1 MSITA
6 HTLVGLKDAITSLTP
21 VVLGTFEPSV
31 RVMLSEGVAVT
42 EGASSRSI
50 GVEAMLVCR
59 RVPGWLN
66 WAGVQWDGG
75 VGSGS
80 SGSFLKVN
88 KFCRAVRAHG
98 LGAPLHS
105 TMPAGMIS
113 EQDLVSGRIL

>member
-50 GVEAMLVCR
+50 GVEAMLG
-59 RVPGWLN
+59 VPARAGLAQLGGCAMGWRSWEWEL
-66 WAGVQWDGG
+66 WELPESD
-75 VGSGS
+75 
-80 SGSFLKVN
+80 
-88 KFCRAVRAHG
+88 KFCRAVRANG
-98 LGAPLHS
+98 LGPLHS
-105 TMPAGMIS
+105 TPWQCLPGPDS
-113 EQDLVSGRIL
+113 VF